1 MSETSAASIR
11 SITNIAPKF
20 TNGMTIGGTNITSLI
35 TLTEYYE
42 QTLVPVGAAP
52 GAVWWDGTTLYQFV
66 NSSWKVVPATPPPR
80 NSGDRGIVADI
91 QNIFSFGIDYY
102 NIPTGSV
109 KADFGTLST
118 DITKVAGCSNGSR
131 GVFGGGFFSTARST
145 IQYITISTL
154 GNSTTFGDL
163 TLARGNAGACSNG
176 PRGIFAG
183 GEQWSTPID
192 YITIATTGNATSF
205 GSLTTAKSIAGMCA
219 DTTYGLIV
227 GGSSGSA
234 TVTTHYITIATLGN
248 SINFGDLTV
257 ARNRSGACAAS
268 SRGVIGG
275 SDNSLILEYVTLS
288 TPANANTFGNLLSSG
303 NGRIAP
309 FANDTRGVFS
319 NGNGTFQ
326 YVTIATLGNATTFS
340 TGNPGYNEAG
350 SCSGS

>member
-1 MSETSAASIR
+1 MSELSIS
-11 SITNIAPKF
+11 SIKSTTNVPPKF
-20 TNGMTIGGTNITSLI
+20 TKGMTIGGTNITSLI

-42 QTLVPVGAAP
+42 QTIVPVGASN

-66 NSSWKVVPATPPPR
+66 NSSWKVVPATPPPK
-80 NSGDRGIVADI
+80 NSGDRGIVADLTM
-91 QNIFSFGIDYY
+91 FYSLGIDYY

-118 DITKVAGCSNGSR
+118 DITKVAGCSDGSR
-131 GVFGGGFFSTARST
+131 GVFGGGFYSTARST
-145 IQYITISTL
+145 MQYITISTL

-163 TLARGNAGACSNG
+163 TLARSAAGACSNG
-176 PRGIFAG
+176 PRGVFAG
-183 GEQWSTPID
+183 GEQWSTAID
-192 YITIATTGNATSF
+192 YITIATTGNAISF
-205 GSLTTAKSIAGMCA
+205 GSLTSSKPYAAMCA
-219 DTTYGLIV
+219 DTTYGLII
-227 GGSSGSA
+227 GGSNGSPS
-234 TVTTHYITIATLGN
+234 TIMHYITIATLGN
-248 SINFGDLTV
+248 SVNFGNLTV
-257 ARNRSGACAAS
+257 ARTRSGACAAG

-275 SDNSLILEYVTLS
+275 SDNSAVLEYVTLT
-288 TPANANTFGNLLSSG
+288 TPGNASTFGNLLSSG
-303 NGRIAP
+303 NGRIGP